1 MLIPV
6 EAGKFV
12 ELTMKKKT
20 PIRELVESH
29 EFSHV
34 VRKAFSS
41 HSKSETISMKRT
53 FCFKKKSSGHLY
65 EGKAV
70 RKLLGLTKGS
80 FDWNIQPSNFDS
92 CISEFFNRIFVYS
105 TLVN

>member
-53 FCFKKKSSGHLY
+53 FCFKKKVVNICMKEKLSG
-65 EGKAV
+65 
-70 RKLLGLTKGS
+70 
-80 FDWNIQPSNFDS
+80 S
-92 CISEFFNRIFVYS
+92 C
-105 TLVN
+105 